1 MSRAFR
7 FVAVAL
13 ALLLAGPL
21 LAAYRAHAADKVTV
35 TYASFDALYAPY
47 FLARDKGYFASQG
60 LDVELMQ
67 AGGGT
72 STPALISGSVQF
84 SSSSGSAITAILK
97 GAKLKVVMTLAVS
110 LPWKLWATSPDIK
123 TLTDLKGKQVG
134 VETTGGLDEL
144 AMRAALMKA
153 GLPQDYVAYNPI
165 GVGGAQRIAIM
176 EHAALPAIF
185 LSYIEERIARQRGAL
200 AHGHVLIDFPHDLKM
215 PYNGLA
221 TSQALID
228 SNPDLVRRFVTGVVM
243 GMREMKADRA
253 ATLAAMQPYAKNTNV
268 KTLSEA
274 LDDTTPTVLEK
285 AEATVDE
292 RQFDLQLRGSMVK
305 LSNSALPPLDRV
317 YDYSFVEQ
325 AIAALDKKGWKPEK

>member
-1 MSRAFR
+1 MALGRALV
-7 FVAVAL
+7 VA
-13 ALLLAGPL
+13 ALLLAAP
-21 LAAYRAHAADKVTV
+21 AHAADKVPADKVTV

-47 FLARDKGYFASQG
+47 FLARDHGYFAKED

-72 STPALISGSVQF
+72 STPALIAGSVQF
-84 SSSSGSAITAILK
+84 SSSSGSAITAILR
-97 GAKLKVVMTLAVS
+97 GAKLKVIMTLAVS
-110 LPWKLWATSPDIK
+110 LPWKLWATSPEIK

-153 GLPQDYVAYNPI
+153 GLPQDYVAYNPV

-200 AHGHVLIDFPHDLKM
+200 AQGHVLIDFPHDLKM

-228 SNPDLVRRFVTGVVM
+228 SNPALVKRFITGVVM

-253 ATLAAMQPYAKNTNV
+253 ATLAAMQAYAKNTNPQ
-268 KTLSEA
+268 TLSEA
-274 LDDTTPTVLEK
+274 LDDTTPTVLQQ
-285 AEATVDE
+285 AEATADE
-292 RQFDLQLRGSMVK
+292 RQFDLKLRGSMLK
-305 LSNSALPPLDRV
+305 LADSALPRLDQV

-325 AIAALDKKGWKPEK
+325 AIVALDKSGWKPE

>member
-1 MSRAFR
+1 MGREPLVKPFR
-7 FVAVAL
+7 LAGIAL
-13 ALLLAGPL
+13 ALLLVAPSV
-21 LAAYRAHAADKVTV
+21 RAADKVTV

-47 FLARDKGYFASQG
+47 FLARDHGYFAGQDI
-60 LDVELMQ
+60 DVELMQ

-72 STPALISGSVQF
+72 ATPALISNSVQF
-84 SSSSGSAITAILK
+84 SSSSGSAITAILR
-97 GAKLKVVMTLAVS
+97 GAKLKVIMTLAVS
-110 LPWKLWATSPDIK
+110 LPWKLWATSPAIE
-123 TLTDLKGKQVG
+123 TLADLKGQPVG

-153 GLPQDYVAYNPI
+153 GLPQDYVAYNPV

-228 SNPDLVRRFVTGVVM
+228 GNPGLVKRFVTAVVM
-243 GMREMKADRA
+243 GMREMKADRK
-253 ATLAAMQPYAKNTNV
+253 ATLAAMEAYAKNTSPE
-268 KTLSEA
+268 TLSEA
-274 LDDTTPTVLEK
+274 LDDTTPTVLQK
-285 AEATVDE
+285 AEATPEE
-292 RQFDLQLRGSMVK
+292 RQFDLKLRGSMLK
-305 LSNSALPPLDRV
+305 LPDSALPPLDRV

-325 AIAALDKKGWKPEK
+325 AIATLDKSGWKPGR

>member
-1 MSRAFR
+1 LPLLRLAGI
-7 FVAVAL
+7 AL
-13 ALLLAGPL
+13 ALLLAASP
-21 LAAYRAHAADKVTV
+21 ARAADNVTV

-47 FLARDKGYFASQG
+47 FLARDRGYFAQE
-60 LDVELMQ
+60 DIAIELLQ

-72 STPALISGSVQF
+72 ATPALIAGSVQF
-84 SSSSGSAITAILK
+84 SSSSGSAITAILR
-97 GAKLKVVMTLAVS
+97 GAKLKVIMTLAVS

-123 TLTDLKGKQVG
+123 TLADLKGKPVG

-176 EHAALPAIF
+176 EHASLPAIF
-185 LSYIEERIARQRGAL
+185 LSYIEERIARQRGTL
-200 AHGHVLIDFPHDLKM
+200 ACGHVLIDFPNDLKM

-228 SNPDLVRRFVTGVVM
+228 SNPGLVTRFVTAVVM
-243 GMREMKADRA
+243 GMREMKADRG
-253 ATLAAMQPYAKNTNV
+253 ATLAAMERYAKNANPE
-268 KTLSEA
+268 TLAEA
-274 LDDTTPTVLEK
+274 LDETTPTVLQN
-285 AEATVDE
+285 AEAAPEE
-292 RQFDLQLRGSMVK
+292 RQFDLKLRGAMLNLVD
-305 LSNSALPPLDRV
+305 SALPRLDQV

-325 AIAALDKKGWKPEK
+325 AIAALDKSGWKPEK

>member
-1 MSRAFR
+1 MGREPLVKPFR
-7 FVAVAL
+7 LAGIAL
-13 ALLLAGPL
+13 ALLLVAPSV
-21 LAAYRAHAADKVTV
+21 RAADKVTV

-47 FLARDKGYFASQG
+47 FLARDHGYFAGQDI
-60 LDVELMQ
+60 DVELMQ

-72 STPALISGSVQF
+72 ATPALISNSVQF
-84 SSSSGSAITAILK
+84 SSSSGSAITAILR
-97 GAKLKVVMTLAVS
+97 GAKL
-110 LPWKLWATSPDIK
+110 SPAIK
-123 TLTDLKGKQVG
+123 TLADLKGQPVG

-153 GLPQDYVAYNPI
+153 GLPQDYVAYNPV

-228 SNPDLVRRFVTGVVM
+228 GNPGLVKRFVTAVVM
-243 GMREMKADRA
+243 GMREMKADRK
-253 ATLAAMQPYAKNTNV
+253 ATLAAMEAYAKNTSPE
-268 KTLSEA
+268 TLSEA
-274 LDDTTPTVLEK
+274 LDDTTPTVLQK
-285 AEATVDE
+285 AEATPEE
-292 RQFDLQLRGSMVK
+292 RQIRSE
-305 LSNSALPPLDRV
+305 AARLDAETPGQRV
-317 YDYSFVEQ
+317 
-325 AIAALDKKGWKPEK
+325 AAARSGL